1 MLWLISLPL
10 NPIGIRVILI
20 FYFFVFDDILFTD
33 AEILINWDSICIRR
47 IFIFVDFVVGLI
59 HKSECSSKCNDTL
72 VLYWEDHCS
81 RIYLSLKQFHRLHE
95 NWCPQILVKLRTIWS
110 LKLIWETIPLKIILY
125 SPFMWNIKMW
135 AYGQNGSYGI
145 LRMIFSAKCTL
156 KIEFQHSLIY
166 IPWSFLNTFN
176 KPFYKFIDLLSTNFF
191 KLLFVSFWFF
201 CFDFFFVFFK
211 CVVKE
216 YVGLK

>member
-47 IFIFVDFVVGLI
+47 IFIFVDFIVALI
-59 HKSECSSKCNDTL
+59 NKSECSSKCNDTL
-72 VLYWEDHCS
+72 VLYWKDHCS
-81 RIYLSLKQFHRLHE
+81 RIYLSLKQWFHRLHE

-145 LRMIFSAKCTL
+145 LRMIFSAKVYVKNWIPAFFNIHTV
-156 KIEFQHSLIY
+156 KFPQHI
-166 IPWSFLNTFN
+166 
-176 KPFYKFIDLLSTNFF
+176 
-191 KLLFVSFWFF
+191 
-201 CFDFFFVFFK
+201 
-211 CVVKE
+211 
-216 YVGLK
+216 